1 MQNTCLLGIACA
13 VAAAQAC
20 SSNTD
25 APVESARGGDSASA
39 AGSVAVSK
47 ADRATTD
54 SSSAAAK
61 PWEPPPP
68 SAGYTRLEVPMVH
81 DLTPGSDNTFCQFI
95 QAPLDHDVDVL
106 DVEGFQSSGGHH
118 AVAYASSD
126 TTPVGT
132 SRRCTEQ
139 DNVSQGGF
147 LGGIGG
153 EASGGVK
160 LPEGVAFRL
169 PKGNSILLNTHFIN
183 TTDKTLDG
191 RVAIDFKF
199 VEVDSKRIIASLFSN
214 GNSSFNV
221 AAHGDGIA
229 MAECTLPRAF
239 KFILFTNHMHGQGSY
254 AKTELVHADGRVDLV
269 HEDADWV
276 PEMQFKAVY
285 SKWTVEQPLI
295 VDKGDMLRTQ
305 CNWQNQTDSALMFPA
320 EMCFGTGFFLSDG
333 SSSPVCLEGRW
344 LER

>member
-1 MQNTCLLGIACA
+1 MQNTYLLGIAWA
-13 VAAAQAC
+13 VAAAQGC
-20 SSNTD
+20 SSKTD
-25 APVESARGGDSASA
+25 APVDAASDAASA
-39 AGSVAVSK
+39 AGSVAGSRGDHPTQ
-47 ADRATTD
+47 AEQP
-54 SSSAAAK
+54 AAAK

-68 SAGYTRLEVPMVH
+68 ADGYTRLEVPVVH
-81 DLTPGSDNTFCQFI
+81 DLAPGSDTTFCQFI

-126 TTPVGT
+126 ASPVGT

-139 DNVSQGGF
+139 DNLSQGGF

-183 TTDKTLDG
+183 TSDNTVDG

-199 VEVDSKRIIASLFSN
+199 VEVDSKRTIASLFNN
-214 GNSSFNV
+214 GNHSFNV
-221 AAHGDGIA
+221 AAHANGTA

-239 KFILFTNHMHGQGSY
+239 KFVLFTNHMHGQGSY
-254 AKTELVHADGRVDLV
+254 AKTELVHPDGRVELV

-276 PEMQFKAVY
+276 PEMQFKAIY

-295 VDKGDMLRTQ
+295 VDEGDMLRTQ
-305 CNWQNQTDSALMFPA
+305 CDWHNQTDSALTFPS